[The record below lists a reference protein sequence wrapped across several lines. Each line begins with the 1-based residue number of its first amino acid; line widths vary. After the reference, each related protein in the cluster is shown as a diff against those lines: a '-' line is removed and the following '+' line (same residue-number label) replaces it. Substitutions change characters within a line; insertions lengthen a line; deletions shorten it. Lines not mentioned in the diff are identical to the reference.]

1 MFCLPYSLALPKHS
15 IHLRQGSLWLRE
27 MCFVRLLFVLSSIV
41 LHFRSIPCIRSGD
54 LFHSPA
60 RPKHSMHPRQGSLSC
75 TAVFRPLC
83 SVLSSIDSL
92 ALPKPCS
99 CNAFCGISAVA
110 RDVVQRHPRHSMHP
124 RQGSQYRLR
133 LRAAAAAVLYPCNIL

>member
-54 LFHSPA
+54 LFHSLA

-75 TAVFRPLC
+75 TAVFRPFC

-99 CNAFCGISAVA
+99 CNAFCEISAVA
-110 RDVVQRHPRHSMHP
+110 RCSAKASEAFDASEAGISVS
-124 RQGSQYRLR
+124 
-133 LRAAAAAVLYPCNIL
+133 AAAARRGSCCLIPL